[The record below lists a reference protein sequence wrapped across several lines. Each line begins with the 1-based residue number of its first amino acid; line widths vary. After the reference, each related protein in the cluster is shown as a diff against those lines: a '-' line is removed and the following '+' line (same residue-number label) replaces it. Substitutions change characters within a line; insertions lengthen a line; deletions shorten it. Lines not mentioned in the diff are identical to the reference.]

1 MQCNP
6 IREWGPAP
14 EADPTA
20 DPRQFAGAWQAPD
33 PTKPSTDKTHSV
45 RPGRFMTRSVSD
57 GNPFQVGEH
66 HSRREV
72 STTLRVA
79 LEEKLEAIMEPNEM
93 LLDQIMGLVWSVR

>member
-1 MQCNP
+1 
-6 IREWGPAP
+6 
-14 EADPTA
+14 
-20 DPRQFAGAWQAPD
+20 
-33 PTKPSTDKTHSV
+33 
-45 RPGRFMTRSVSD
+45 MTRSVSD